1 MKPKMVRD
9 AQNDPAPLAVLLR
22 DAPKPRR
29 HPVAG
34 IAADSTIL
42 TLEGEMPVA
51 FLSVGDRVI
60 TRDSG
65 MAVLKAITPVKS
77 ETAYRIKASVLGHDR
92 PQSDLLVAAGQRL
105 LLRDWRAK
113 ALYGVA
119 EALVPVERLAD
130 GESIARETGLA
141 TQFFAL
147 EFDAPHIL
155 YVDGVELASAEK
167 TPAKSA
173 EKHVA

>member
-9 AQNDPAPLAVLLR
+9 AQHDQAPVTVLLR
-22 DAPKPRR
+22 DATEAPSRPA
-29 HPVAG
+29 AG
-34 IAADSTIL
+34 IAAGSTIL
-42 TLEGEMPVA
+42 TLDGEMPVE
-51 FLSVGDRVI
+51 FLSVGDRII

-65 MAVLKAITPVKS
+65 IATLKAITPIKS
-77 ETAYRIKASVLGHDR
+77 DAAYRIKASVLGHDR
-92 PQSDLLVAAGQRL
+92 PQSDLLVAAGQRI

-130 GESIARETGLA
+130 GESISRETGRSTA
-141 TQFFAL
+141 FFAL

-155 YVDGVELASAEK
+155 YVDGVELASAE
-167 TPAKSA
+167 PALIDA
-173 EKHVA
+173 